1 MSESTIGFST
11 QPNNSPGLGVYWG
24 LFSRYLRS
32 QWGRVILLALLILS
46 GLALQLVN
54 PQIIRYFLDA
64 AESGQAGRNLYLA
77 AALFILFAIVQRLVD
92 LFATYVNGRL
102 SWSATN
108 RLRSD
113 LAAHCLE
120 LDMSFHKRITPGEII
135 ERIDGDVSRLGSF
148 FSQLFIRFLSNGL
161 LVIGILVMLF
171 RVNPLLGWGMALY
184 AVVTLSVLGVIQKPA
199 AKRWAAER
207 QASAEQFGFL
217 EEQISGTEDIRSV
230 GAEPYVINRLLRLLR
245 VTLEKVRS
253 ASVMSS
259 LTYNLTNLI
268 YAIGFVIGLAIGV
281 YLYLQGEASLGTAYL
296 VVYYIGMLS
305 DPLQNIREQAQNM
318 QMATASI
325 QRVEALFAQ
334 QPNTRDPAL
343 AEAHAVLPVGPLSVE
358 FENVSFHYDESED
371 VLKQISFRLEA
382 GAVLGILG
390 RTGSGKSTMTSLLF
404 RLYDPGI
411 GSICLDGVDL
421 RSLRL
426 SELRQR
432 VGMVTQDVQ
441 LFDTTIRENLT
452 LFDPNISVEQL
463 EAVLRNLRLWEWVQS
478 LPDGLETRLAA
489 GRQGLSAGEA
499 QLLAFARV
507 FLKDPGVVIL
517 DEASSRLDPLT
528 ETLMEK
534 AIDGLFA
541 RRTGLIIAHRLRTVQ
556 RADQILILDKG
567 QIVEYGHRLELAA
580 DPGSRYFNLLR
591 TGLEE
596 VLA

>member
-404 RLYDPGI
+404 RLYDPGN
-411 GSICLDGVDL
+411 GSICLEGVDL

-452 LFDPNISVEQL
+452 LFNPNISVEQL
-463 EAVLRNLRLWEWVQS
+463 EAVLKNLRLWEWVQS